1 MQAYYFYNIFM
12 LKYPCMKRFIFT
24 LILILATQ
32 IAVFA
37 NVKNVDLDT
46 MVQIGLKQNCDLKI
60 KRMELKAAEKDI
72 KIANRLK
79 NPEIQSNIVMGN
91 VALGNSSQ
99 AGVSLPIEVL
109 KRGIRKKVAIEE
121 YNIKETELKQAEH
134 NYKLQVMQAYF
145 DVLYAKS
152 VYNIQ
157 EERLK
162 LFKNLVQITTDKPK
176 YPSYEIDNLKA
187 DIQYA
192 QQLIAVNM
200 AKSNLL
206 AKQFELNKILNTGD
220 DSVMYDTKEAS
231 LWGNWAF
238 LNIKLPEY
246 NFLENIALQY
256 SYMVKISQKNID
268 KSELEV
274 TMAKRNR
281 VPDVSVAGGY
291 AWQAHRNAPNDY
303 GGAFVGFGIDVP
315 ILYNYTPEIQKA
327 QIFLERS
334 KASKKAYEY
343 QLKYELKKDYNTFK
357 YSAENMEHS
366 RKILQDS
373 EKIVKLSTDG
383 YIKGKNSYTD
393 LVINENGHQEVLSQ
407 YLTAMSRHFYSY
419 LELMQDIGH
428 DILIEEELLW

>member
-1 MQAYYFYNIFM
+1 
-12 LKYPCMKRFIFT
+12 MKRFIFT

>member
-1 MQAYYFYNIFM
+1 
-12 LKYPCMKRFIFT
+12 MKRFVIT

-32 IAVFA
+32 ISTFA

-60 KRMELKAAEKDI
+60 KRMELKATEKDI
-72 KIANRLK
+72 KIANRLQ
-79 NPEIQSNIVMGN
+79 NPQIQSNVVMGN

-109 KRGIRKKVAIEE
+109 KRGIRKKVATEE

-134 NYKLQVMQAYF
+134 NFKLQIMQAYF
-145 DVLYAKS
+145 DILYAKS
-152 VYNIQ
+152 VYTIQ

-192 QQLIAVNM
+192 QQLIAVNR
-200 AKSNLL
+200 AKANLL

-231 LWGNWAF
+231 LLGNWAF
-238 LNIKLPEY
+238 LNIQLPEY

-256 SYMVKISQKNID
+256 SYMVKISQQNID

-281 VPDVSVAGGY
+281 VPDISIAGGY
-291 AWQAHRNAPNDY
+291 AWQAHRGAPNDF
-303 GGAFVGFGIDVP
+303 GGAFVGGTIDMP
-315 ILYNYTPEIQKA
+315 ILYNFTPEIQKA

-343 QLKYELKKDYNTFK
+343 QLKYELKKDYNVFK

-366 RKILQDS
+366 KKILEDS
-373 EKIVKLSTDG
+373 RKIVKLSTEG
-383 YIKGKNSYTD
+383 YISGKNSYTD

-407 YLTAMSRHFYSY
+407 YLNAMSKHFYSY

-428 DILIEEELLW
+428 DILIEEEIL

>member
-145 DVLYAKS
+145 DILYAKS

-256 SYMVKISQKNID
+256 SYMVKISQKHID

-383 YIKGKNSYTD
+383 YIKGRNSYTD

-428 DILIEEELLW
+428 DILIEEELL

>member
-1 MQAYYFYNIFM
+1 M
-12 LKYPCMKRFIFT
+12 LKCFRMKRFVFT
-24 LILILATQ
+24 IILILATQ
-32 IAVFA
+32 ISTFA
-37 NVKNVDLDT
+37 NVKNVDLDS
-46 MVQIGLKQNCDLKI
+46 MIQIGLKQNCDLKI

-72 KIANRLK
+72 KIANRLQ
-79 NPEIQSNIVMGN
+79 NPQIQSNVVMGN

-109 KRGIRKKVAIEE
+109 KRGIRKKVATEE

-134 NYKLQVMQAYF
+134 NFKLQIMQAYF
-145 DVLYAKS
+145 DILYAKS

-192 QQLIAVNM
+192 QQLIAVNR
-200 AKSNLL
+200 AKANLL

-231 LWGNWAF
+231 LLGNWAF
-238 LNIKLPEY
+238 LNIQLPEY

-256 SYMVKISQKNID
+256 SYMVKISQKNIN
-268 KSELEV
+268 KAEFEV

-281 VPDVSVAGGY
+281 VPDISIAGGY
-291 AWQAHRNAPNDY
+291 AWQAHRNAPNDF
-303 GGAFVGFGIDVP
+303 GGAFVGGTIDMP
-315 ILYNYTPEIQKA
+315 ILYNFTPEIQKA

-343 QLKYELKKDYNTFK
+343 QLKYELKKDYNVFK

-366 RKILQDS
+366 KKILEDS
-373 EKIVKLSTDG
+373 RKIVKLSTEG
-383 YIKGKNSYTD
+383 YISGKNSYTD

-407 YLTAMSRHFYSY
+407 YLNAMSKHFYSY

-428 DILIEEELLW
+428 DILIEEEIL

>member
-1 MQAYYFYNIFM
+1 M
-12 LKYPCMKRFIFT
+12 LKFYCMKRFVIIFAIFLFT
-24 LILILATQ
+24 PL
-32 IAVFA
+32 VSFA
-37 NVKNVDLDT
+37 NVVNVDLDSLIN
-46 MVQIGLKQNCDLKI
+46 IGLKENCDLKV

-72 KIANRLK
+72 AIANRLK

-99 AGVSLPIEVL
+99 AGLSLPVEVM
-109 KRGIRKKVAIEE
+109 KRSIRKKVAIEE
-121 YNIKETELKQAEH
+121 YSIKETELKQAEH
-134 NYKLQVMQAYF
+134 NFKLQIMQAYF
-145 DVLYAKS
+145 DILYAKS
-152 VYNIQ
+152 VYQIQ

-162 LFKNLVQITTDKPK
+162 LFKNLVKITTDKPK

-192 QQLIAVNM
+192 QQLIEVNR

-206 AKQFELNKILNTGD
+206 AKQFELNKLLNIGND
-220 DSVMYDTKEAS
+220 KIMYDTKES
-231 LWGNWAF
+231 TLFGNCAF
-238 LNIKLPEY
+238 LNFKLPEY
-246 NFLENIALQY
+246 NFLEKIALQY
-256 SYMVKISQKNID
+256 SYVVKISEKKID

-274 TMAKRNR
+274 SMAKRQR
-281 VPDVSVAGGY
+281 IPDFSVAGGY
-291 AWQAHRNAPNDY
+291 AWQAHGHAPNNY
-303 GGAFVGFGIDVP
+303 GGAFVGFGLDVP

-334 KASKKAYEY
+334 KAGKKAYEY

-366 RKILQDS
+366 KKILEDS
-373 EKIVKLSTDG
+373 KKIVQLSTEG
-383 YIKGKNSYTD
+383 YISGKNSYTD

-419 LELMQDIGH
+419 LEMMQDIGH
-428 DILIEEELLW
+428 DILIEEELL